1 MPTIEYVVMKTKAYS
16 IFLGL
21 VFLNLLEKTIILF
34 ESIVVHFINSDFH
47 CSALTW
53 LSQKITAFFLI
64 LCMTSIATNDFPAPQ
79 GNIMIP
85 LLAFPSMNTFF
96 KALS

>member
-47 CSALTW
+47 CSALT
-53 LSQKITAFFLI
+53 
-64 LCMTSIATNDFPAPQ
+64 
-79 GNIMIP
+79 
-85 LLAFPSMNTFF
+85 
-96 KALS
+96 